1 MEGGEGGRFRREGIY
16 EYIWMIHTVVQ
27 QKLIQHHKVIIPQ
40 LKKKKKCTKVLI
52 VFVFGHCDYREFLF
66 LQLNSILFVK
76 EMKVILLNL

>member
-1 MEGGEGGRFRREGIY
+1 MEGSEGGRFRREGIY

-27 QKLIQHHKVIIPQ
+27 QKLIQHRKVIIPQ
-40 LKKKKKCTKVLI
+40 CTKVLI